1 MTYIEAVNKILEEIS
16 VPTPQKWVL
25 LEELKK
31 VAEELDDNS
40 E

>member
-1 MTYIEAVNKILEEIS
+1 MTYIEAVNKILEEVS
-16 VPTPQKWVL
+16 VPEAQKWVL
-25 LEELKK
+25 LEDLKK